1 LRLLAEQMVALEYV
15 DKLSKD
21 TVRRTLKKTNLSLG

>member
-1 LRLLAEQMVALEYV
+1 DRMVALEYV
-15 DKLSKD
+15 DCLSYQ